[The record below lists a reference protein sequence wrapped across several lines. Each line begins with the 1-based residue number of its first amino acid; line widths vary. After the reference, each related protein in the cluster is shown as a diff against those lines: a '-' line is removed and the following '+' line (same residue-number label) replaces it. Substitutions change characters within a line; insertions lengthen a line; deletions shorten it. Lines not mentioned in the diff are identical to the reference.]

1 MRTMARQAHSP
12 SALTTPVASI
22 RQYSGEHTAHAHDHA
37 QILYALQ
44 GRMELE
50 VAGRA
55 AFVDTACGMVVPA
68 GVEHGFLA
76 APGAQLLVIDAPDLS
91 GTDRTRRFSVPAAL
105 RGVVPELETDASQHL
120 AALLDAPRVLAR
132 RELDLQIVKV
142 QVARSLHEDWN
153 TRRMADLV
161 HLSPQRFHVR
171 WQELTGKTPQHWL
184 RDLRLDAAESV
195 LARGESLENAAL
207 RLGYRSA
214 SALAFALRRDRKIG
228 ARDLRKA

>member
-1 MRTMARQAHSP
+1 MARHVHS
-12 SALTTPVASI
+12 STALTEPVASI

-37 QILYALQ
+37 QVLYALH

-76 APGAQLLVIDAPDLS
+76 APGAQLVVIDAPDVGS
-91 GTDRTRRFSVPAAL
+91 TGRTRRFSVPAPL
-105 RGVVPELETDASQHL
+105 RGKQPVLDADASDHL

-132 RELDLQIVKV
+132 RDLDLQIVNL

-153 TRRMADLV
+153 TRRMAALV

-171 WQELTGKTPQHWL
+171 WQELTGKTPQQWL
-184 RDLRLDAAESV
+184 RDLRLDAAETA
-195 LARGESLENAAL
+195 LARGESLENTAL
-207 RLGYRSA
+207 RWGYRSA
-214 SALAFALRRDRKIG
+214 SALAFALRRDRNIG
-228 ARDLRKA
+228 ARDLRKG

>member
-1 MRTMARQAHSP
+1 MAHPAHSFA
-12 SALTTPVASI
+12 ALTQPVASI

-37 QILYALQ
+37 QVLYALH

-76 APGAQLLVIDAPDLS
+76 APGARLVVIDAPDS
-91 GTDRTRRFSVPAAL
+91 GSTGRTRRFSVPARL
-105 RGVVPELETDASQHL
+105 RGRPPALEADASAHL
-120 AALLDAPRVLAR
+120 AALLDAPRVLSR
-132 RELDLQIVKV
+132 RELDLQTVSL
-142 QVARSLHEDWN
+142 QVTSSLHEDWN
-153 TRRMADLV
+153 TRRMAALV

-171 WQELTGKTPQHWL
+171 WQELTGRTPQQWL
-184 RDLRLDAAESV
+184 RDLRLDAAQTA
-195 LARGESLENAAL
+195 LARGESLENTAL

-214 SALAFALRRDRKIG
+214 SALAFALRRDRNVG
-228 ARDLRKA
+228 ARDLRKG